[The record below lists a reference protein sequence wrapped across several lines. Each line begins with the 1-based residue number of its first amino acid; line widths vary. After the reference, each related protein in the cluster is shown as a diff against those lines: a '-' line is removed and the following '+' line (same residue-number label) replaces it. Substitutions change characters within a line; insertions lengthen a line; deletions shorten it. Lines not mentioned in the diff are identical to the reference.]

1 MAEFHTK
8 DTKGHRGHQE
18 IWSVTFANRRGRC
31 VRSAPKNREER
42 EKQTEHDAKNDAG
55 HDWKIKRG
63 MPALDPNVA
72 GQSAQPFRRDTTP
85 HQQPNECGN
94 HTDDHDEFSQLAHH
108 AKSCAIQAEA
118 QA

>member
-1 MAEFHTK
+1 M
-8 DTKGHRGHQE
+8 
-18 IWSVTFANRRGRC
+18 
-31 VRSAPKNREER
+31 RSAPKNREER
-42 EKQTEHDAKNDAG
+42 EKQTKHDAENDAG
-55 HDWKIKRG
+55 DDWEIKRG
-63 MPALDPNVA
+63 MLALDPNVA

>member
-1 MAEFHTK
+1 MK

-18 IWSVTFANRRGRC
+18 DLVRDLCEPLWRR
-31 VRSAPKNREER
+31 VKSASEDREER
-42 EKQTEHDAKNDAG
+42 QKQTKNNAEDDAG
-55 HDWKIKRG
+55 DDGKIERR
-63 MPALDPNVA
+63 MFALDPDVA

-108 AKSCAIQAEA
+108 AKSCAIQPEA